1 MLFGI
6 VKTVYSRNKLLVCVF
21 KIVKTVLRRDRVCV
35 CVCVLKK
42 RFQGEIGCVCACSGL
57 KERFSS

>member
-35 CVCVLKK
+35 CVSKK
-42 RFQGEIGCVCACSGL
+42 RFQGEIDCVCACSGL

>member
-1 MLFGI
+1 MC
-6 VKTVYSRNKLLVCVF
+6 VCVEETVCVF
-21 KIVKTVLRRDRVCV
+21 KMVKTVLRRDRV

>member
-21 KIVKTVLRRDRVCV
+21 KIVKTVLRRDRG
-35 CVCVLKK
+35 CVCVLKE

>member
-6 VKTVYSRNKLLVCVF
+6 VKTVYIRNKLLVCVF
-21 KIVKTVLRRDRVCV
+21 KIVETVLRRDRV

-42 RFQGEIGCVCACSGL
+42 RFQGEIGCVCVCSGL

>member
-1 MLFGI
+1 MFFGI

-35 CVCVLKK
+35 MKK

>member
-35 CVCVLKK
+35 CVLKK

>member
-6 VKTVYSRNKLLVCVF
+6 VKTVYSRNKLSVCVF
-21 KIVKTVLRRDRVCV
+21 KMVKTVLRRDRV